1 MMGKKE
7 KTKHISSTAEYQ
19 VQGLAALDTTL
30 TFLNRDFCLYLQSE
44 TLLHPTPTPF
54 TPALVMNPQFEV
66 CVF

>member
-7 KTKHISSTAEYQ
+7 KTEHISLTAEYQ

-44 TLLHPTPTPF
+44 TLLHPTPPF
-54 TPALVMNPQFEV
+54 TPALVMNAQSEV